1 MRLVFVLLAT
11 LLCLGVEG
19 IAPKRHASST
29 GSLKDKSLSFAID
42 GSAEDFLEGLS
53 NPDDIASSKEHDV
66 EAGLDSDVVVNKNAP
81 SSEKATV
88 LNGDVKYSSRDEM
101 SGGGGESNSG
111 SSDDPDIS
119 ESVDKSQQSVVSTSS
134 RSDGSQNQEEF
145 TVDENA
151 SDDEKIMS
159 LWLKAME
166 RPPTSTDLKETIK
179 TLGKKN
185 IGRKSM
191 YQQMLAQLSNP
202 LSIHAKRIMWL
213 DPEFALCVKGLAV
226 MALQPEKSVSSSV
239 VKEDGGITYKSSM
252 LLQTGPRAIR
262 LSAPTGT
269 HFIQVA
275 LAKSLAHSVNASVI
289 CLDSQTIEQMKSKA
303 SELNVKKKSLT
314 IKNIFSQLFEAVKSI
329 DEPVMIML
337 QGRPKWLFENGHK
350 GDDLLHQVSEEVS
363 SRASRMFFV
372 MTQPNNPVRAALES
386 ANEARRGEENTGEYT
401 SSAPSYAPPGLAASG
416 SQTSG
421 AGSQVD
427 GASGLGQMTHLVARI
442 IFRNGTAY
450 LGISSGRPLQHPLPP
465 ADNNAPENA
474 NPYFRMPPP
483 EMMKKILA
491 EQQRLNRGPSFINFN
506 DEARFKEMFPILVG
520 PVTLPPVP
528 IFSPPQGSS
537 EEEVFEAMRTPENTA
552 IMNGFL
558 DQLMHVIFKN
568 IPLAPEAMPAP
579 DEEPRPIPAGIEIIS
594 HQGPAEKHLE
604 IKFHLLAPSNL
615 LKDVPRSPAPPTIN
629 DFLPPDPLSSEPGTP
644 FSSSLPG
651 SDGEDSE
658 VNPQNPFRV
667 PLRWGMRDPASGQA
681 SALGQGQQG
690 QADSTDRKDGGNGRV
705 FGAVSRRVLSMFE
718 EVVVEAPR
726 DQALRGAWEEMV
738 ADEVKS
744 RVAKFNAR
752 QLRKQL
758 QKAGLSTEPRAMERL
773 HNKLGVNILTSEEIT
788 KAINY
793 AVKLQAGGADC
804 VGLQINGEVVSH
816 DPSTL
821 QYWALDLAISTA
833 LKVTAS
839 RFGKPVVQTKE
850 ELLAKNLDK
859 YEKALVSNII
869 SPQELGVTYDMI
881 GGLDGAK
888 ESLRQAITYPLKY
901 PWLYSEGIAQE
912 AVKGVLLFGPPGTG
926 KTMLAKAV
934 ATEGGATFLTVD
946 AGTIENKWLGESE
959 KNAKAVFT
967 LARHIAPC
975 VIYLDEV
982 DSILSSREQGDDS
995 SHGTLTS
1002 VKTTLM
1008 QEWDGLRTTKDR
1020 VVVIASTNRPFDLD
1034 EAVLRRLPRRI
1045 LVDLPD
1051 LKTRQEIMEVTLANN
1066 RLSSEVNLTS
1076 IAIQLE
1082 GYSGSDIKEVC
1093 REAVVRVS
1101 HERARM
1107 LENGNE
1113 EGGTSMTDHTALD
1126 VASSVADELEQEE
1139 RPLRAVSAG
1148 DFKLAMK
1155 KLKASVND
1163 NGREMQKVMEWNVK
1177 YGEIKEK
1184 KRSKG
1189 AVNMQMYV

>member
-1 MRLVFVLLAT
+1 MKLLVLVALFACLLGA
-11 LLCLGVEG
+11 EG
-19 IAPKRHASST
+19 IAPKRHPNFKLPNEKQA
-29 GSLKDKSLSFAID
+29 SFAL
-42 GSAEDFLEGLS
+42 GESVEEFLEDFSGPE
-53 NPDDIASSKEHDV
+53 DIETSKEDGL
-66 EAGLDSDVVVNKNAP
+66 EASLDSDVVVNKNAAP
-81 SSEKATV
+81 SSEKTTI
-88 LNGDVKYSSRDEM
+88 GSEDVKYSSSET
-101 SGGGGESNSG
+101 SGGGDGENNSG
-111 SSDDPDIS
+111 SDDP
-119 ESVDKSQQSVVSTSS
+119 ERPTSVDKSQQSVSASS
-134 RSDGSQNQEEF
+134 SSEGSEQQEEF

-151 SDDEKIMS
+151 SDDDKIKS

-166 RPPTSTDLKETIK
+166 RPPSSTGLKETIK
-179 TLGKKN
+179 ALGKKN

-191 YQQMLAQLSNP
+191 YQHLLAQLSNP
-202 LSIHAKRIMWL
+202 LNTHAKRIMWL
-213 DPEFALCVKGLAV
+213 DPEFSLSVKGLAV
-226 MALQPEKSVSSSV
+226 MAMQPEKSVSSYV
-239 VKEDGGITYKSSM
+239 VNEDGGITYKSSM

-303 SELNVKKKSLT
+303 SDLSVKRKSLSV
-314 IKNIFSQLFEAVKSI
+314 KNIFSQLFEAVKGI
-329 DEPVMIML
+329 DEPVMVML

-350 GDDLLHQVSEEVS
+350 GDDLLHTVLEEVN

-372 MTQPNNPVRAALES
+372 MTQPNNPVRTAMES
-386 ANEARRGEENTGEYT
+386 ANEAKRAEENSGEFT
-401 SSAPSYAPPGLAASG
+401 PPAPGYAPPGAASP
-416 SQTSG
+416 G
-421 AGSQVD
+421 AQPQVD
-427 GASGLGQMTHLVARI
+427 GAYGHGQMTHLVARI
-442 IFRNGTAY
+442 IFRNGTAH

-506 DEARFKEMFPILVG
+506 DEARFKEMFPIMVG

-528 IFSPPQGSS
+528 IFSPPPSSS
-537 EEEVFEAMRTPENTA
+537 EEEIFEAMRTPENTA

-568 IPLAPEAMPAP
+568 IPLAPEAMPSP

-594 HQGPAEKHLE
+594 HQGPSAEKHLE
-604 IKFHLLAPSNL
+604 IKFHLLAPSNM

-629 DFLPPDPLSSEPGTP
+629 DFLPPDPLSSQPGSP

-651 SDGEDSE
+651 ADVEDSE

-667 PLRWGMRDPASGQA
+667 PLRWGMRDPTNGPAGA
-681 SALGQGQQG
+681 QGQR
-690 QADSTDRKDGGNGRV
+690 QAGSAERKEGGSERV
-705 FGAVSRRVLSMFE
+705 FGAVSRRVLSLFE

-726 DQALRGAWEEMV
+726 DQTLRSAWDDMV
-738 ADEVKS
+738 ADEVKG
-744 RVAKFNAR
+744 RVAKFNSR

-758 QKAGLSTEPRAMERL
+758 HKAGLSTEPKTLERL
-773 HNKLGVNILTSEEIT
+773 LDKLGVNILTSEEVT

-804 VGLQINGEVVSH
+804 VGLQINGEAVSC

-821 QYWALDLAISTA
+821 QYWALDLAISSA
-833 LKVTAS
+833 LKITAS
-839 RFGKPVVQTKE
+839 RFGKPAVQTKE

-881 GGLDGAK
+881 GGLDSAK

-934 ATEGGATFLTVD
+934 ATEGGATFLTID

-1051 LKTRQEIMEVTLANN
+1051 LKTRREIMEVTLANN

-1076 IAIQLE
+1076 IAMQLE

-1107 LENGNE
+1107 LESGNDASQE
-1113 EGGTSMTDHTALD
+1113 TGDALTTTEFFAAD
-1126 VASSVADELEQEE
+1126 VATSIDDAMEQEE
-1139 RPLRAVSAG
+1139 SPLRAVSVG

-1163 NGREMQKVMEWNVK
+1163 NGREMQKVMEWNSK
-1177 YGEIKEK
+1177 YGEITEK